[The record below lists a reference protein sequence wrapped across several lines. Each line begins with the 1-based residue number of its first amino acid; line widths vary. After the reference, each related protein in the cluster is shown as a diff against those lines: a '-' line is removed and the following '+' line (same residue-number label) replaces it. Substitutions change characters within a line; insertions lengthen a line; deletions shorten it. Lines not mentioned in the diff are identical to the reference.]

1 MVLLRKNR
9 FIALMFGALAIPLG
23 LAEEASQEPATPMAQ
38 ADNEEIEEV
47 VVIGRFYSASQA
59 LLQERIDDDSV
70 RDVLDADSISRMGDS
85 TVAASLRRIPGLTLV
100 NDKFVYVRGLGERYS
115 STTLNGAYIPSPDL
129 TRNVI
134 PLDIFPSSV
143 VSGLS
148 VQKSFSPDI
157 TANFA
162 GGNVDIRTA
171 PFPDKGFNFNA
182 ELGSGWN
189 SADDGNFF
197 SYNGGK
203 DDRFGSDDGT
213 RALPF
218 GVMAGVNKYQ
228 ANVTDQAIWDSLK
241 KSLNDTTIPFSQAQQ
256 INRNMA
262 LALNRDVGVY
272 EDDGGPDFSGK
283 VSIGHTL
290 DVGDDLVVGG
300 QASYGYDRSWR
311 ETDIRSSDYGSPS
324 ERFSQATE
332 STMNVDITT
341 TAVLGFEFAGDHQ
354 VSLNYLKLINTDNR
368 TTVDDF
374 FNENKEKSD
383 EVGFRDYVL
392 RFEEREMDVYQA
404 RGTHKIGYRTK
415 EIFGDWL
422 EVIPEAAQ
430 LNWFYSESDAT
441 TDIPNQ
447 VTAHYDT
454 QNDSNGLVLSETVQR
469 NSSAAEFRF
478 TGLEDEVTSYGWD
491 ITLPFERD
499 RAAIDVSF
507 GQKIDQ
513 KARTYGQ
520 REFGIGSLN
529 ASASILSGS
538 IDKVFSDNNIND
550 PANEFEFSIRKEGA
564 SSYFGA
570 MITDAGFGMIDMTID
585 DSVRIIGGV
594 RREYYRQ
601 AAVPWNIFGYS
612 VSNPQ
617 ISNDTEALANSVFM
631 DDDTFPSISIIYM
644 GDWLAETFQLRFSW
658 SETTVR
664 PDLREVIDATYLDP
678 LTRESTRGNSSV
690 IPADITNF
698 DVRAEWFFSTGD
710 SFTAS
715 FFAKEIDNP
724 IEFYEVPKSDTD
736 AARQIYNAEKTE
748 IMGLELEGN
757 LALGFVAPW
766 AESFFVQGNATFQD
780 AETTA
785 GSQLAQTLSATPTN
799 LIRDASGASDQVINL
814 MLGFDSQDGKHSA
827 SLLYNM
833 QGDRLYDAG
842 IAGSPDTYEQP
853 FNSLDLTY
861 FWYPNENLTLKAK
874 VQNLLDE
881 AFELE
886 QGGVV
891 VFSEEPGLGIS
902 LNVKYEY

>member
-1 MVLLRKNR
+1 MVLPRKNKL
-9 FIALMFGALAIPLG
+9 IALALGALAIPFG
-23 LAEEASQEPATPMAQ
+23 LAEEAAEEPATPMAQ
-38 ADNEEIEEV
+38 ADNKEIEEV
-47 VVIGRFYSASQA
+47 VVTGRFYSASQA

-70 RDVLDADSISRMGDS
+70 RDILDAESISRMGDS
-85 TVAASLRRIPGLTLV
+85 TVAAALRRITGLTLV
-100 NDKFVYVRGLGERYS
+100 NNKFVYVRGLGERYS

-134 PLDIFPSSV
+134 PLDIFPASV

-148 VQKSFSPDI
+148 VQKSFSPDV

-162 GGNVDIRTA
+162 GGNVDIRTS

-189 SADDGNFF
+189 SADDGNFY
-197 SYNGGK
+197 SYKGGK
-203 DDRFGSDDGT
+203 DDSFGSDDGT
-213 RALPF
+213 RALPT
-218 GVMAGVNKYQ
+218 GVMAGVDKYQ

-241 KSLNDTTIPFSQAQQ
+241 KSLNDTSIPLSEAQQ

-262 LALNRDVGVY
+262 LALNRDVGVF
-272 EDDGGPDFSGK
+272 EDDGGPDISGK
-283 VSIGHTL
+283 VNIGHTM
-290 DVGDDLVVGG
+290 DIGSDLVVGG
-300 QASYGYDRSWR
+300 QASYGYDTSWR
-311 ETDIRSSDYGSPS
+311 ETDIRSSDFGAPT
-324 ERFSQATE
+324 ERYSQATE
-332 STMNVDITT
+332 STQNVDIST
-341 TAVLGFEFAGDHQ
+341 TAVLGFEFAGDHE
-354 VSLNYLKLINTDNR
+354 VSVNYLWLINTDNR

-383 EVGFRDYVL
+383 EVGFRDYIL

-422 EVIPEAAQ
+422 AVIPEAAQ
-430 LNWFYSESDAT
+430 LNWFYSESKAT

-478 TGLEDEVTSYGWD
+478 TDLDDEVTSYGWD
-491 ITLPFERD
+491 ITLPFERE
-499 RAAIDVSF
+499 RIGIDISF

-513 KARTYGQ
+513 KSRIYAQ

-529 ASASILSGS
+529 ASASVLGGS
-538 IDKVFSDNNIND
+538 IDEVFSDNNIND
-550 PANEFEFSIRKEGA
+550 PDNEFEFSIRKEGA

-570 MITDAGFGMIDMTID
+570 MMIDAGFGMIDMTFD
-585 DSVRIIGGV
+585 DFIRIVGGV

-601 AAVPWNIFGYS
+601 VALPWNIFGYS
-612 VSNPQ
+612 ISNPQ
-617 ISNDTEALANSVFM
+617 ITSDTDILSNSVFKE
-631 DDDTFPSISIIYM
+631 DDTFPSVSIIYM

-658 SETTVR
+658 SETTVM

-678 LTRESTRGNSSV
+678 LTREFTRGNGNV
-690 IPADITNF
+690 VPADITNF
-698 DVRAEWFFSTGD
+698 DVRVEWFFSTGD

-715 FFAKEIDNP
+715 FFSKEIENP

-748 IMGLELEGN
+748 IMGIELEGN
-757 LALGFVAPW
+757 LTLGFIAPW

-785 GSQLAQTLSATPTN
+785 GARLVETLSATPTN
-799 LIRDASGASDQVINL
+799 LVRDASGASDRVINL

-861 FWYPNENLTLKAK
+861 FWYPNDKLTLKAK
-874 VQNLLDE
+874 VHNLLDE
-881 AFELE
+881 AIELE
-886 QGGVV
+886 QAGVV
-891 VFSEEPGLGIS
+891 VFSEEPGMGIS
-902 LNVKYEY
+902 VNVKYEY